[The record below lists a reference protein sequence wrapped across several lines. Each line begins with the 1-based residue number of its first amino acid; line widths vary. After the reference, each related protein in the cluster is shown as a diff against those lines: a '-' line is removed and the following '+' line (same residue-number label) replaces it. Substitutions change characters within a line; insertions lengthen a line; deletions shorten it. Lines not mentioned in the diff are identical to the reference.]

1 MAARAHVLG
10 ERSGPR
16 ASCSLARV
24 PTPDPEFDAA
34 TLRAELDQRWP
45 DATDASRAT
54 TDETHRLALLHPEYD
69 GFLTLHVTARTDLD
83 GVFVVPSPELANVV
97 TSHHRIG
104 PLDRGQELPIDLE
117 LHPGHVRAPATNG
130 TITLVDASGERIA
143 PEFRLTLATDRSL
156 ACVLAGAID
165 GPFPDVDAFRTAVA
179 DLLAGRGGPRRLAYR
194 IEALLDDREDPGWSR
209 LPWRR
214 A

>member
-1 MAARAHVLG
+1 M
-10 ERSGPR
+10 PN
-16 ASCSLARV
+16 
-24 PTPDPEFDAA
+24 PDPEFDAA

-45 DATDASRAT
+45 DAAGASRAA

-69 GFLTLHVTARTDLD
+69 GFLTLHVTARADLD

-104 PLDRGQELPIDLE
+104 PLERGQELPIDLE
-117 LHPGHVRAPATNG
+117 LHPGNVHTPATSG
-130 TITLVDASGERIA
+130 TISLVDAGGEPVA
-143 PEFRLTLATDRSL
+143 PDVQLTLATNASL
-156 ACVLAGAID
+156 NCVLAGVVD
-165 GPFPDVDAFRTAVA
+165 GPFADAATFEQAVT
-179 DLLAGRGGPRRLAYR
+179 DLIAGRGGPRRLAQR